1 MRYFPLFLDLDGRD
15 VLVIGGG
22 AVALR
27 KVETLRLAG
36 ARVTVIAESLHE
48 ALRALAARGGISL
61 HERRFESRDIE
72 APGLARPRLI
82 IAATGDR
89 DVNAVAARAADAA
102 GIPCNVL
109 AGYFHDHLLVPVDRR
124 DDAVRALL
132 ALSAD

>member
-82 IAATGDR
+82 IAACFSLP
-89 DVNAVAARAADAA
+89 DVS
-102 GIPCNVL
+102 PCSSI
-109 AGYFHDHLLVPVDRR
+109 AF
-124 DDAVRALL
+124 
-132 ALSAD
+132 S